1 MQQWCRHDRRNH
13 GNQIQPLLLS
23 DQGDVVWSDQPFR
36 IRVGRAVRVNAG
48 LDVLPVFE
56 RVSP

>member
-1 MQQWCRHDRRNH
+1 VVPSDRRNH

-23 DQGDVVWSDQPFR
+23 DQRDVVWSDQPFR

-56 RVSP
+56 RVSR